1 MLNIDRVS
9 KLNTLNLK
17 AEPMVESLNDLEI
30 LNDTR
35 RKNFQNPFFAYY
47 NINSLRFKFDDLK
60 EVLSNSLPD
69 VLVLAETKLDKS
81 FPSAQFF
88 LYEYFEPTR
97 KDFSCHSG
105 GIIEYIRKGIIRKRL
120 EDLELNSFESIASEI
135 TINKEKTFL
144 LSFYRTERHEN
155 RLDNIKK
162 FFKELSGKLD
172 IITQRYDNIIIM
184 GDINIDSQNKKSAGY
199 KDLNEFPM

>member
-1 MLNIDRVS
+1 MLNTDCVL

-17 AEPMVESLNDLEI
+17 AEPIVESLNDSEI
-30 LNDTR
+30 LNGTR
-35 RKNFQNPFFAYY
+35 RKNFQNPFFAY
-47 NINSLRFKFDDLK
+47 SLRFKFEDLK

-81 FPSAQFF
+81 FPNAQFF
-88 LYEYFEPTR
+88 LSEYFEPTR

-105 GIIEYIRKGIIRKRL
+105 GIIEYIQKGIIRKRL

-144 LSFYRTERHEN
+144 LSFYRTERQEN

-162 FFKELSGKLD
+162 FFQELSVKLD
-172 IITQRYDNIIIM
+172 IM
-184 GDINIDSQNKKSAGY
+184 V
-199 KDLNEFPM
+199 